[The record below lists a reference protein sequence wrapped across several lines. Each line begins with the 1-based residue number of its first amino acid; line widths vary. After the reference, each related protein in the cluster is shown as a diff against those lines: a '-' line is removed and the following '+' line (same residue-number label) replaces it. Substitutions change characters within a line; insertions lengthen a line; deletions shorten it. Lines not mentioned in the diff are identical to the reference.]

1 MINHVLKPCK
11 VRVACRRHTILPA
24 YIIFELLCTP
34 VRQVERRIRH
44 DIVCPHGRVLVV
56 KECIRRILSK
66 VGFNATNGKVHLR
79 QFPCGRVG
87 ILSINRDIVDISTMV
102 LYKFCRLNKHTT
114 TAAAR
119 VIHSS
124 LKRLQH
130 FHQCPHNTGRCKE
143 LAATLAFLLCKHRQ
157 AVFISAPQN
166 VLFAAVFNHFD
177 VRKQVNNFAQPT
189 FI

>member
-1 MINHVLKPCK
+1 MPTH
-11 VRVACRRHTILPA
+11 
-24 YIIFELLCTP
+24 IIFELLCAP
-34 VRQVERRIRH
+34 VGQVERRICH
-44 DIVCPHGRVLVV
+44 DIICAHGGVLVV
-56 KECIRRILSK
+56 KESVSRILAEVRFDS
-66 VGFNATNGKVHLR
+66 TDGKVHLC
-79 QFPCGRVG
+79 QLPCGRVG